1 MKTYAG
7 YYRTLLTDEE
17 KKQFNRIA
25 SFKGSVTQIH
35 DDLIR
40 KYVQDNKTLPEASK
54 EKKRKSHSLKG
65 KKYDTDSRN
74 NLHNPLRNAP

>member
-1 MKTYAG
+1 MKTYTG

-40 KYVQDNKTLPEASK
+40 EYIKQNKHLLEA
-54 EKKRKSHSLKG
+54 
-65 KKYDTDSRN
+65 RN
-74 NLHNPLRNAP
+74 DR

>member
-1 MKTYAG
+1 MILRIDQYEEKDMKTYTG

-40 KYVQDNKTLPEASK
+40 KYIEDNKSLLEASNDK
-54 EKKRKSHSLKG
+54 
-65 KKYDTDSRN
+65 
-74 NLHNPLRNAP
+74 

>member
-1 MKTYAG
+1 MNVKELIENRNAKVAQMEG
-7 YYRTLLTDEE
+7 LLTTAKAENRLPSDEE

-40 KYVQDNKTLPEASK
+40 KYIQDNKSLLEASNDK
-54 EKKRKSHSLKG
+54 
-65 KKYDTDSRN
+65 
-74 NLHNPLRNAP
+74 